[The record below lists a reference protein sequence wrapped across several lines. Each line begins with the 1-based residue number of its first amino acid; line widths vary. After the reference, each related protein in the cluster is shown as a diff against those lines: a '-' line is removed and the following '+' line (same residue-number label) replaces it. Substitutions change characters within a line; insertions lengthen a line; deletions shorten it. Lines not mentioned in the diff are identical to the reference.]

1 MNCVVTK
8 RSGER
13 TRLACSGRRPADC
26 LALLSRFAGAVL
38 GRNFQACYQHH
49 INDLIVAIGQIN
61 DHFPAGRRQSDE
73 VFMLDWY
80 AATVRYVDQEGTEW
94 LRVQKLADL
103 IDLHLRDPTA
113 ASADDKPC
121 HFAAAAITSGKFRL
135 CFVLT

>member
-1 MNCVVTK
+1 MNRVVTK

-80 AATVRYVDQEGTEW
+80 PATVRYVDQERAER
-94 LRVQKLADL
+94 LRMVEACE
-103 IDLHLRDPTA
+103 LH
-113 ASADDKPC
+113 
-121 HFAAAAITSGKFRL
+121 
-135 CFVLT
+135 

>member
-1 MNCVVTK
+1 MKCVVTK

-13 TRLACSGRRPADC
+13 TGLACSGRRPADG

-80 AATVRYVDQEGTEW
+80 PATVRYVDQERAER
-94 LRVQKLADL
+94 LRM
-103 IDLHLRDPTA
+103 
-113 ASADDKPC
+113 
-121 HFAAAAITSGKFRL
+121 
-135 CFVLT
+135 